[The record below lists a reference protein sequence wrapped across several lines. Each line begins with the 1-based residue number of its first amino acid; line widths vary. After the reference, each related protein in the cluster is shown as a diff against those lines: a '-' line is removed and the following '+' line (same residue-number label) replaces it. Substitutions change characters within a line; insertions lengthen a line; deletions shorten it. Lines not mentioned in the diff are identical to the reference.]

1 MPYSTKTIS
10 ATGLVQ
16 ITSGARDVVSTAV
29 VTISGFTGSL
39 TFQSRHN
46 NDGNGANTLVPG
58 NVGYSILGGASV
70 AAGTAITTDGRFEV
84 VTDGSDLYFNVTAIT
99 GSFTY
104 YLTSLQ
110 GGGGGAGSGGGGGGG
125 GAATIANGADV
136 AEGSTTDAPAAS
148 PTTTAAATTISLL
161 KQIANNTSSAT
172 SNTVVPTSTVDPTN
186 SFTQPTGDAAGRSIF
201 MVAQGLVAD
210 GSTGTTSSAVLIGG
224 NDSGGLV
231 RTGLMS
237 LLTAAPTGSA
247 VYGLTTFS
255 QVAALGTGNVARG
268 MVSGQ
273 GLSDAA
279 SGSTSMAT
287 ATIVWNGTTWDRAT
301 GSAAAGRIVKP
312 YALPGN
318 DWMYAGATG
327 GITNTTG
334 VTMKAAAG
342 GSLRNYVTAI
352 QVENSSATAT
362 EVVVNDGAAGTA
374 IWRGWVPA
382 TSGVLLVTFPTPLK
396 GTANTLTEVACV
408 TTGTATRVSA
418 QGYAAA

>member
-125 GAATIANGADV
+125 GASTIANGADV

-172 SNTVVPTSTVDPTN
+172 SSTVVPTTTVDPTN

-210 GSTGTTSSAVLIGG
+210 GSTGTTSAAVLIGG
-224 NDSGGLV
+224 LDPGGLV
-231 RTGLMS
+231 RTAPVS
-237 LLTAAPTGSA
+237 L
-247 VYGLTTFS
+247 
-255 QVAALGTGNVARG
+255 
-268 MVSGQ
+268 
-273 GLSDAA
+273 A
-279 SGSTSMAT
+279 SVTPVTT
-287 ATIVWNGTTWDRAT
+287 AT
-301 GSAAAGRIVKP
+301 
-312 YALPGN
+312 Y
-318 DWMYAGATG
+318 
-327 GITNTTG
+327 GIQTNSVIFG
-334 VTMKAAAG
+334 
-342 GSLRNYVTAI
+342 
-352 QVENSSATAT
+352 NSSANILRPLQTAT
-362 EVVVNDGAAGTA
+362 GFGTSSSGSGALMVCEARAAAANAGSYEPVFNNLNTSILATGARTTTQTSADQTNPNHRGLKIVLDMTTVGTGSVTIAINGKDLNSGKYYAILTGAAVTTNSTNVYTIYPGATAVGNTTVNDVLPRLFQVVV
-374 IWRGWVPA
+374 
-382 TSGVLLVTFPTPLK
+382 
-396 GTANTLTEVACV
+396 TANNAN
-408 TTGTATRVSA
+408 TATYSVS
-418 QGYAAA
+418 YSLIV

>member
-125 GAATIANGADV
+125 GASTIANGADV

-172 SNTVVPTSTVDPTN
+172 ATTVVPTSTVDPTN

-201 MVAQGLVAD
+201 TVTQGLVAD
-210 GSTGTTSSAVLIGG
+210 GNTGTTSAGVLIGG
-224 NDSGGLV
+224 LDPGGLV
-231 RTGLMS
+231 RTALVSLASVTPVTTATYGVQTNSVMFGNSSANTLRP
-237 LLTAAPTGSA
+237 LLTAGGFGTSNSGAGTLMVAEARGSTANAGTYEPVFNNLNTSILASGARTTTQTSADQTNPNHRGIKIVFDVTSGTGLSLVLTLDDKDLNSA
-247 VYGLTTFS
+247 KYSNILTSAAITGVSTTVFRVFPGATAIAGLTVS
-255 QVAALGTGNVARG
+255 DIIAR
-268 MVSGQ
+268 
-273 GLSDAA
+273 LF
-279 SGSTSMAT
+279 
-287 ATIVWNGTTWDRAT
+287 
-301 GSAAAGRIVKP
+301 RIV
-312 YALPGN
+312 
-318 DWMYAGATG
+318 
-327 GITNTTG
+327 
-334 VTMKAAAG
+334 
-342 GSLRNYVTAI
+342 VTAG
-352 QVENSSATAT
+352 NATSATYSVSYSL
-362 EVVVNDGAAGTA
+362 VV
-374 IWRGWVPA
+374 
-382 TSGVLLVTFPTPLK
+382 
-396 GTANTLTEVACV
+396 
-408 TTGTATRVSA
+408 
-418 QGYAAA
+418 

>member
-46 NDGNGANTLVPG
+46 NDGNGTNTLTPG
-58 NVGYSILGGASV
+58 NIGYSILGGASV
-70 AAGTAITTDGRFEV
+70 AAGTAITADGRFEV

-125 GAATIANGADV
+125 GASTIANGADV

-172 SNTVVPTSTVDPTN
+172 SSTVVPTSTVDPTN

-201 MVAQGLVAD
+201 TVTQGLVAD
-210 GSTGTTSSAVLIGG
+210 GNTGTTSAGVLIGG
-224 NDSGGLV
+224 PYPGGLV
-231 RTGLMS
+231 RT
-237 LLTAAPTGSA
+237 AP
-247 VYGLTTFS
+247 
-255 QVAALGTGNVARG
+255 
-268 MVSGQ
+268 VSP
-273 GLSDAA
+273 A
-279 SGSTSMAT
+279 SGTPVPPSTY
-287 ATIVWNGTTWDRAT
+287 R
-301 GSAAAGRIVKP
+301 
-312 YALPGN
+312 LP
-318 DWMYAGATG
+318 TH
-327 GITNTTG
+327 
-334 VTMKAAAG
+334 
-342 GSLRNYVTAI
+342 S
-352 QVENSSATAT
+352 
-362 EVVVNDGAAGTA
+362 
-374 IWRGWVPA
+374 
-382 TSGVLLVTFPTPLK
+382 
-396 GTANTLTEVACV
+396 
-408 TTGTATRVSA
+408 
-418 QGYAAA
+418 